1 MHEGE
6 GVGGWIGGSRGKPR
20 ALTCPNFR
28 RQAPSFPPSL
38 PPCSRWPFLWPTLMG
53 DDSFPPFP
61 PPPFPPSPSPLLPLL
76 LQMAIPLAN
85 AFTISHNWLT
95 KKKHKDEV
103 RGRGVMMRVCGG
115 EGGKMRGRREW
126 LWVHRDEL
134 LAREDVRARKA
145 NPRLYGVH
153 DGGQSVHA
161 TGGGRGR
168 G

>member
-1 MHEGE
+1 MDWGIT
-6 GVGGWIGGSRGKPR
+6 WK
-20 ALTCPNFR
+20 
-28 RQAPSFPPSL
+28 APSTYLSKFPKAGSLLPSL
-38 PPCSRWPFLWPTLMG
+38 PPP
-53 DDSFPPFP
+53 
-61 PPPFPPSPSPLLPLL
+61 PLLVK
-76 LQMAIPLAN
+76 MAIPLAN

-145 NPRLYGVH
+145 NPPLYGVH
-153 DGGQSVHA
+153 DGGESVHA
-161 TGGGRGR
+161 RGGGRGR